1 LVLITQNN
9 PFMVGVAWGK
19 YAAWSPGYQVNSG
32 IVHMYTTNFSAATS
46 LNDPY
51 VQGFDFIR

>member
-1 LVLITQNN
+1 
-9 PFMVGVAWGK
+9 MVGVAWGK